1 MHRSLI
7 NLEMRERL
15 DACFGYSLSFFFLIL
30 STSEDED
37 AAAKRVGYG
46 SVYVCCA
53 PGLHNKVGPGLSR
66 CRCRTELMKYHT
78 QTADVNLNNL

>member
-1 MHRSLI
+1 M
-7 NLEMRERL
+7 
-15 DACFGYSLSFFFLIL
+15 
-30 STSEDED
+30 SEDED
-37 AAAKRVGYG
+37 AAAKRVSYG

-53 PGLHNKVGPGLSR
+53 PGLHNKAGPGPSR